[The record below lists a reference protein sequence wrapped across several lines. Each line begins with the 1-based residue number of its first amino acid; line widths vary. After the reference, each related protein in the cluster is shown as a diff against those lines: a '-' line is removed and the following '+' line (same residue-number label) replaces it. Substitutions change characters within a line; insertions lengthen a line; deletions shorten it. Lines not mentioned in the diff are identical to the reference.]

1 MGFYGPAQAMIL
13 DGLFVCIATSTGNVL
28 GSNGSVIPVFKDQI
42 ANGGPVTV
50 THPDIIRYFMTMYSN

>member
-1 MGFYGPAQAMIL
+1 MIL